1 MIGKFEGILE
11 ELSERGLVAQVSDE
25 RGLREHLKKRRI
37 VYCGFD
43 PTADSLHVGSL
54 VPLIT
59 LKRFQRAGH
68 KPILLLGGA
77 TGLIGDPSFRSDE
90 RLLIDADLVGTRVNS
105 LRKQVEP
112 FLSFTGE
119 NSALILNNLD
129 WSKKVLLIEFLRDM
143 GKYFSINKM
152 IQRDAV
158 SYTHLTLPTN
168 REV

>member
-1 MIGKFEGILE
+1 MTGRFEGILE

-25 RGLREHLKKRRI
+25 KGLREHLRKRRV

-54 VPLIT
+54 VPLIA
-59 LKRFQRAGH
+59 LSRFQRAGH

-90 RLLIDADLVGTRVNS
+90 RLLVDSDVVERRVVS

-112 FLSFTGE
+112 FLSFSGE
-119 NSALILNNLD
+119 NPALIVNNLD
-129 WSKKVLLIEFLRDM
+129 WSKEFLLIEFLRDI
-143 GKYFSINKM
+143 Y
-152 IQRDAV
+152 A
-158 SYTHLTLPTN
+158 LTPKHKIP
-168 REV
+168 V